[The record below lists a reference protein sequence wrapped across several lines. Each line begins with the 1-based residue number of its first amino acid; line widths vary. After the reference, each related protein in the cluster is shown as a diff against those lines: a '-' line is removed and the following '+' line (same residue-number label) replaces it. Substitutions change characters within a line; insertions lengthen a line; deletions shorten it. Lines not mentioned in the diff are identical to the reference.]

1 VSTSLPHDCGTPL
14 IPALHQP
21 ALVLEHARAQEV
33 PLPEVLRGTG
43 LCEADFGA
51 RPALLSAVQYLHL
64 LGNVVTLLG
73 SPETPFVL
81 GRQVL
86 PGHFGAASHAL
97 LQAASLRQALG
108 LLVSHAARLSPLLV
122 PHLLVE
128 DRLAVLYWTDGCGLS
143 WRRPFVVEMHMAAVV
158 AMGRWLAGQR
168 LPWICCFNRTR
179 PRHTEQHE
187 VHLGT
192 ALRFDCHV
200 DALVIDTRWLDLPW
214 PGAAAGRSAAAAVD
228 RAAEQEL
235 PGTSL
240 LAALYQHL
248 LQQVRQPP
256 GLDECAGHFGLSAAT
271 FKRRLAAHGTHF
283 QAELDQVR
291 SHVAL
296 HLFQFRGCDNDA
308 VARHLGFH
316 DSANFRRSFKRW
328 TGVTPS
334 LLRGRLLDSGPELP
348 AAGCAPAPHVLALHG
363 NPAG

>member
-1 VSTSLPHDCGTPL
+1 MAASLHPDCGTPL

-21 ALVLEHARAQEV
+21 ALVLDHARAQEL
-33 PLPEVLRGTG
+33 PLPDVLRGTG
-43 LCEADFGA
+43 LGEADFGA
-51 RPALLSAVQYLHL
+51 RPALLSAVQYLRL
-64 LGNVVTLLG
+64 LGNVVTLLD

-108 LLVSHAARLSPLLV
+108 LLVRHAARLSPLLV

-128 DRLAVLYWTDGCGLS
+128 ERLALLYWTDGCGLS

-158 AMGRWLAGQR
+158 AMSRWLAGQR
-168 LPWICCFNRTR
+168 LPWTCCFNRTR

-214 PGAAAGRSAAAAVD
+214 PGAVAGRSAAAVD

-248 LQQVRQPP
+248 LQHVRQPP
-256 GLDECAGHFGLSAAT
+256 GLDECAAHFGLSAAT

-334 LLRGRLLDSGPELP
+334 LLRGRLLDGDAGAGPQ
-348 AAGCAPAPHVLALHG
+348 AAAPHAPTLM
-363 NPAG
+363 AGSAA